1 MYIFE
6 GTATDDHD
14 KLHLMQPILGLY
26 AALFAIYFYVHKGAN
41 LLVAE
46 GLLCEG
52 ARTPPPPPVWWLY
65 ASWGGSMVLAGTVA
79 VCFPGLLGRAR

>member
-1 MYIFE
+1 MNLLTNPTYE
-6 GTATDDHD
+6 PNRYG
-14 KLHLMQPILGLY
+14 
-26 AALFAIYFYVHKGAN
+26 ALKKKTLLDCGGVNA
-41 LLVAE
+41 LVAE